1 MTEDRP
7 NDMTL
12 EERVLELENENKAL
26 LKGMSNID
34 IYLREFEELIGE
46 RLRSMDDR
54 LDDKLDDKLP

>member
-34 IYLREFEELIGE
+34 AYLREFETLIGE
-46 RLRSMDDR
+46 RLRR
-54 LDDKLDDKLP
+54 LGERLRGLERND